1 MPDTPS
7 RASLILLHQTHYHDS
22 LLKDMSIPHRRKG
35 SNYIAEL
42 FLPYEGGD
50 YDGIFNRN

>member
-35 SNYIAEL
+35 YNYIAEL

-50 YDGIFNRN
+50 YDGIFHRN